1 MALQRV
7 PGRASRFPVRHNR
20 RTHMPDTVEIP
31 APLTLHTETV
41 LPEWIDHNRHLS
53 VPYYVLALDNATGAL
68 LRYFG
73 ITPEYRARTGFTTF
87 TGDFH
92 IRYTRE
98 VLEGDSLRFT
108 QQVVDFDE
116 KRVHYFM
123 EMIHA
128 EQGYVAAEAEAITL
142 HIDSAAR
149 KVAPFP
155 PEVRARIGEVFE
167 AHRHLPAPENLG
179 RQIGIR
185 RR

>member
-1 MALQRV
+1 
-7 PGRASRFPVRHNR
+7 
-20 RTHMPDTVEIP
+20 MPDTVDIP

-73 ITPEYRARTGFTTF
+73 ITPEYRERTGYTTF

-92 IRYTRE
+92 IRYVRE
-98 VLEGDSLRFT
+98 VLEADPLRFT

-116 KRVHYFM
+116 KRIHYWM

-128 EQGYVAAEAEAITL
+128 DQGYVAAEAEAITL
-142 HIDSAAR
+142 HVDSAAR

-155 PEVRARIGEVFE
+155 PDVYDRIRTVHE
-167 AHRHLPAPENLG
+167 AHSRLPAPANLG
-179 RQIGIR
+179 RRITVR
-185 RR
+185 RT